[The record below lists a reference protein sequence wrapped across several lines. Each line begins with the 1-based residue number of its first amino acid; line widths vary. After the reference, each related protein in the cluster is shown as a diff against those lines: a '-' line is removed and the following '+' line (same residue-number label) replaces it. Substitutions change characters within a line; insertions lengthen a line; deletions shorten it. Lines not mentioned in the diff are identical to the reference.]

1 MFVKIVF
8 WKSHEKRC
16 FFCLWERSTQDPT
29 PTLCSGP
36 HQTQNFLELN
46 PVPLVYLLSPNY
58 HQGIK
63 ILTSESFS
71 VFHKLW
77 SYTKKE
83 TNNFFFFWAHRS
95 RQSSGVFNDAHLGFK
110 KENQEGEAKESM
122 AEITSFPRGGGWGSV
137 WVWGC
142 QNVLKVTWKKTVFFR
157 LLKPAYQH
165 LPGWLRADSN
175 NQDSKYV
182 CVCDGGRS
190 AAEAILPSWF
200 ND

>member
-1 MFVKIVF
+1 MRKDASFVYEKEAPKIPPQLFVLGLTRLRIS
-8 WKSHEKRC
+8 WSSTLYPLCTSCPQTTIRA
-16 FFCLWERSTQDPT
+16 LRSW
-29 PTLCSGP
+29 L
-36 HQTQNFLELN
+36 LN
-46 PVPLVYLLSPNY
+46 PFQCFVNCEVI
-58 HQGIK
+58 Q
-63 ILTSESFS
+63 
-71 VFHKLW
+71 
-77 SYTKKE
+77 KKKQI
-83 TNNFFFFWAHRS
+83 TFFFWAHRS

-122 AEITSFPRGGGWGSV
+122 AEIASFPRGGGWGSV